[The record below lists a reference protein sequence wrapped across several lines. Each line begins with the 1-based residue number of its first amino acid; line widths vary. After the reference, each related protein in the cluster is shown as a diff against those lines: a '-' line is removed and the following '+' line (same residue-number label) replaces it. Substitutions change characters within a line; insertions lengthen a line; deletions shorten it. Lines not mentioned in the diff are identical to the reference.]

1 MLVALRMLIASSVS
15 DLMVKIRVKNFAV
28 AGSLESRSQSN
39 LTCLDRR
46 YVLNWPRSYETCF
59 NGVEG
64 ENHAVKGRE
73 NGRVQGNGI
82 KDDEGRMR
90 RMKKKNR
97 KRGRSGR

>member
-15 DLMVKIRVKNFAV
+15 DLMVKIRVKIFAV
-28 AGSLESRSQSN
+28 AGSLGRRSQSN
-39 LTCLDRR
+39 LTCLDQR
-46 YVLNWPRSYETCF
+46 YVLSWPRSYETCF

-73 NGRVQGNGI
+73 NGVQGNGI
-82 KDDEGRMR
+82 KDDEERMR

-97 KRGRSGR
+97 KRERSGR